1 MYLRTVSLFAL
12 IPLEKLLQFCSH
24 QSILY
29 LGHSVGDVVN
39 VTLMK
44 YAPLSSIPLWILH
57 IQHSTIEAILA
68 ILLLRRDCQLRL
80 LQSTVVGVILLQL
93 LLVPGVMFFTG
104 GSRVKHQALHA
115 SRTQLN
121 QSMMTMGYCPTA

>member
-24 QSILY
+24 QSMLY

-44 YAPLSSIPLWILH
+44 YAPLSSIPLWILN
-57 IQHSTIEAILA
+57 IRHSTIEAILA

-104 GSRVKHQALHA
+104 GSRVKHQELHA
-115 SRTQLN
+115 GRTQLN
-121 QSMMTMGYCPTA
+121 QSMMTMGYSPTA